1 MCKYVEMRRL
11 WKAGRIVFV
20 LAALSPAMIKMRIL
34 AYITMS
40 HNLAYIT
47 MSHNLAYITM
57 SHNLAYI
64 TMSQSL
70 AYITFSC
77 LNCVKLVE
85 ILFLVEDQL
94 PLVFDIVLPRDG
106 YLKSNWTLK

>member
-1 MCKYVEMRRL
+1 MCKYVEMGRL

-40 HNLAYIT
+40 QILAYIT

-70 AYITFSC
+70 TYITMSQSLAYITMSQ
-77 LNCVKLVE
+77 
-85 ILFLVEDQL
+85 ILLKQQC
-94 PLVFDIVLPRDG
+94 
-106 YLKSNWTLK
+106 LKSLLI